1 MRDLILFVIIA
12 ISVPISFFYPFCGI
26 LIWTWV
32 TFFNPHRYTWG
43 FMYNFPIAAVIAAP
57 TLLGCFFRPPVN
69 RRFLTRETILL
80 AVFYLW
86 CTFTFLYAMQVPL
99 FRGHIDDAR
108 LEWVRVGKVLLI
120 TLTMILLTTSHKR
133 IKWLVMVTALCF
145 GILAIK
151 GAIFGVRT
159 AGESRVWGP
168 PDSFIADNN
177 SFALAVNMS
186 LPMLLFLARDE
197 KKRAYRWFLYLAFVC
212 GVLSVILTYSR
223 GGLLGLAAVL
233 FAITFKSRYKILSS
247 FLVAL
252 AFVAVITFAPP
263 HWMNRMGGLVHG
275 DVDMSGRQ
283 RLVSWGTAWNFA
295 MDYPITGGAFNAL
308 PNEELFQRYQ
318 PEPLP
323 GGFLSS
329 GPHSIYFQ
337 TLEEQGFVG
346 LGLYLLL
353 VGSCWASLFG
363 LRRRASRVPS
373 LHWIVPYTHMI
384 EVSLFGFLVSGAF
397 LGLANFDLFYQ
408 LVAMVIILKLL
419 YRDQMQQPRQVRT
432 EQPDPIVVNEDA
444 LVTHEA

>member
-12 ISVPISFFYPFCGI
+12 ISVPISWFYPFCGI
-26 LIWTWV
+26 LTRTWV
-32 TFFNPHRYTWG
+32 TFFNAHRYTWG

-108 LEWVRVGKVLLI
+108 LEWVRVGKVMLI

-133 IKWLVMVTALCF
+133 IKWIVMVTALCF

-252 AFVAVITFAPP
+252 ALKVIAKRTAASP
-263 HWMNRMGGLVHG
+263 R
-275 DVDMSGRQ
+275 DRKST
-283 RLVSWGTAWNFA
+283 RLN
-295 MDYPITGGAFNAL
+295 
-308 PNEELFQRYQ
+308 
-318 PEPLP
+318 
-323 GGFLSS
+323 SS
-329 GPHSIYFQ
+329 H
-337 TLEEQGFVG
+337 T
-346 LGLYLLL
+346 
-353 VGSCWASLFG
+353 
-363 LRRRASRVPS
+363 
-373 LHWIVPYTHMI
+373 
-384 EVSLFGFLVSGAF
+384 
-397 LGLANFDLFYQ
+397 
-408 LVAMVIILKLL
+408 
-419 YRDQMQQPRQVRT
+419 
-432 EQPDPIVVNEDA
+432 
-444 LVTHEA
+444 